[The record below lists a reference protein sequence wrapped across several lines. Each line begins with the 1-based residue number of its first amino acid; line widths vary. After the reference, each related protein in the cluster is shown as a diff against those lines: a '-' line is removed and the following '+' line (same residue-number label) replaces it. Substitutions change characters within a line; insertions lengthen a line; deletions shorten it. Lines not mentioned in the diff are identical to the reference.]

1 MSFNNAI
8 VLIVATAVAVPI
20 DETAIQQCG
29 ISEELVERSIIEISI
44 LVDKPLQDYKVDPG
58 RTEIHDTKMH
68 PWLVGLRTNDGIHFC
83 GGSLISSKWVL
94 TSTHC
99 EFDISGDRVVFNT
112 TWRENGHYE
121 VIEKAIQ
128 KYDYPEARINNGMDM
143 DFTLL
148 ELRDMEWLFKDTF
161 VRPICLPQVGDS
173 YKGMGTPIPVHR
185 KWLRKLTRSPNTLK
199 FELVD

>member
-29 ISEELVERSIIEISI
+29 ISEELVERSIIEISV
-44 LVDKPLQDYKVDPG
+44 LVDKPLRDYKVDPG
-58 RTEIHDTKMH
+58 RTEIHNTKTH

-99 EFDISGDRVVFNT
+99 EFDISADRVVFNT

-121 VIEKAIQ
+121 VIEQAIT
-128 KYDYPEARINNGMDM
+128 KYDHPEARANNGQVGDM
-143 DFTLL
+143 SFTLL
-148 ELRDMEWLFKDTF
+148 ELRDMEWLLKDTF
-161 VRPICLPQVGDS
+161 VRPICLPQVDAS
-173 YKGMGTPIPVHR
+173 YKGLGTSNR
-185 KWLRKLTRSPNTLK
+185 NSTRYPEFKHTK
-199 FELVD
+199 I